1 MKYLAL
7 CYYDT
12 AAFEKLP
19 ASEAEKI
26 GPACKPH
33 DANLKATG
41 KLVIQ
46 GSLADPGKWFH
57 FVPKD
62 LRSRR
67 PRASP
72 PDRFQACR
80 RQLRRAPRIRGRS
93 EALRDVREIL
103 TGNVESENRRP
114 TIGRKEIP
122 MMKITVQKLV
132 GKA

>member
-19 ASEAEKI
+19 APEAEKI

-62 LRSRR
+62 GKPQHRDGAYAEGTRQAGAFFIFEAADPEQARR
-67 PRASP
+67 IASKHAAAN
-72 PDRFQACR
+72 FGEHLGFAV
-80 RQLRRAPRIRGRS
+80 
-93 EALRDVREIL
+93 EVRPCAMFE
-103 TGNVESENRRP
+103 
-114 TIGRKEIP
+114 KY
-122 MMKITVQKLV
+122 
-132 GKA
+132 